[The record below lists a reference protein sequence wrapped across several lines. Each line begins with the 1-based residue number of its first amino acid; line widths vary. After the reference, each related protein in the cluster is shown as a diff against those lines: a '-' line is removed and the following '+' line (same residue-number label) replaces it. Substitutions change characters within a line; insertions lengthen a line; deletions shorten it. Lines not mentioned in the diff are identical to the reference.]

1 MVVDD
6 APTNRT
12 LLARQVKRSGYVV
25 HTAVDGQDGL
35 KVFSSQHGN
44 GRGVGLVITD
54 MTMPHLNGDGMV
66 REMVSMCAQRG
77 WHVPIFVVVSGNVLE
92 DDQEAMRTAGAHV
105 VLSKPARL
113 AGKGALRSR
122 CWRQDSTE

>member
-12 LLARQVKRSGYVV
+12 LLARQVKRLGYTV
-25 HTAVDGQDGL
+25 HTGVDGRDGL
-35 KVFSSQHGN
+35 RVFEQEHGG

-66 REMVSMCAQRG
+66 REMVAMCAKNG
-77 WHVPIFVVVSGNVLE
+77 WHVPVFVVVSGNVMQ
-92 DDQEAMRTAGAHV
+92 DDQDAMRAAGAHV
-105 VLSKPARL
+105 VLSKPAKLADIMQRASEIALHRL
-113 AGKGALRSR
+113 D
-122 CWRQDSTE
+122 Q